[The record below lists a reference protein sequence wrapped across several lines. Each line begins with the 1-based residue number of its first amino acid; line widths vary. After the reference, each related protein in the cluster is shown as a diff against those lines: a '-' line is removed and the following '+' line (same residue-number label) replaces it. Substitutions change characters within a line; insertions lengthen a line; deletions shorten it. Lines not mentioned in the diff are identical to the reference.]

1 MHDIHV
7 DISLKIREKKSG
19 STEFWNVTEDGG
31 QILTSIFFFLLSTLQ
46 YDNSLSSSLCG
57 KALV

>member
-31 QILTSIFFFLLSTLQ
+31 QILTSIFFFYLVHCSTITL
-46 YDNSLSSSLCG
+46 YLVHCVG
-57 KALV
+57 KD

>member
-19 STEFWNVTEDGG
+19 STEFWNVTEDRG
-31 QILTSIFFFLLSTLQ
+31 QS
-46 YDNSLSSSLCG
+46 
-57 KALV
+57 